1 MIYKSSLRPINA
13 GNEPGRKKLTDKE
26 LTGKIPPDRIRSIY
40 LPELPD
46 GVVEGF
52 RELGEITTAISDA
65 LDELGI
71 KGALGSSHL
80 RCNIENGCMVGRAL
94 TVRHVPLRES
104 PADAAR
110 RGINR
115 MAEIEAHN
123 LAEPGDVIVVQGV
136 AGHSNLGGVG
146 VQIGHRQGEVGAVV
160 DGGVRDVADSR
171 GIGYPIWAT
180 EFTPVTGK
188 WRIETV
194 EINGPVN
201 ICGVPVE
208 AGDLVVGDS
217 SGLCF
222 VPRQHAERVLEFAR
236 KKVASEQASL
246 ARMQEGLP
254 VPVLAGR
261 KPAST

>member
-1 MIYKSSLRPINA
+1 MTEKP
-13 GNEPGRKKLTDKE
+13 
-26 LTGKIPPDRIRSIY
+26 LTGK
-40 LPELPD
+40 LPLSQIGCIDLPKLPA

-71 KGALGSSHL
+71 KGALGSSQL
-80 RCNIENGCMVGRAL
+80 RCNIQGACMVGRAL
-94 TVRHVPLRES
+94 TVRHVALRES
-104 PADAAR
+104 VTDAAR
-110 RGINR
+110 RGINK

-136 AGHSNLGGVG
+136 AGTSNLGGVG

-171 GIGYPIWAT
+171 AIGYPIWAT
-180 EFTPVTGK
+180 EFTPITGK

-194 EINGPVN
+194 EINGPVQ

-208 AGDLVVGDS
+208 PGDLVVGDS

-222 VPRQHAERVLEFAR
+222 VPRQHVEKVLDFAR
-236 KKVASEQASL
+236 KKAKAEQASL
-246 ARMQEGLP
+246 ARIREGVS
-254 VPVLAGR
+254 VPALAGR
-261 KPAST
+261 APTAR

>member
-1 MIYKSSLRPINA
+1 MTDANSFRPIIA
-13 GNEPGRKKLTDKE
+13 KEEPGRNKVTDKE
-26 LTGKIPPDRIRSIY
+26 LTGKISPDRIRSIH
-40 LPELPD
+40 LPKLPD

-52 RELGEITTAISDA
+52 RELGEVTTAVSDA

-71 KGALGSSHL
+71 KGALGSLQL
-80 RCNIENGCMVGRAL
+80 RCNIEGACMVGRAL
-94 TVRHVPLRES
+94 TVRHGPLREA

-110 RGINR
+110 HGTNR

-123 LAEPGDVIVVQGV
+123 LAEPGDVVVVQGFG
-136 AGHSNLGGVG
+136 GHSNLGGVG

-222 VPRQHAERVLEFAR
+222 VPRQHAEQVLEFAR

-246 ARMQEGLP
+246 GRMRQGLS

-261 KPAST
+261 KPDGG